1 MSALIEHPELI
12 EQASC
17 EIAEY
22 NATEAGLAALRARMA
37 NVHYDC
43 STVKGMIV
51 AKADRAEVRGLR
63 TGLENM
69 RKQIKA
75 PALAHCNLIDAEAKR
90 ITAALLALETPID
103 AQIKAR
109 EQVLENERLAREQAE
124 RDRINIIHG
133 RIADIRCYHAA
144 ALERRTAVQVQ
155 ELLDKL
161 AAIELTGFDEFEDEA
176 KAARITTME
185 SMEKLLDQKRE
196 AEAEAAK
203 LQAEQAAAVA
213 QLAKER
219 AELAEAREE
228 LAKLQAKA
236 KAAADEIARN
246 QPIQAVTT
254 PVNEL
259 PTPVIAEPAAPVM
272 VRRPPPTRTAPVAAQ
287 EPAPVVARVY
297 AEHAPSS
304 SEIYAMC
311 CESATA
317 DKFVKWLCAQ
327 AGVAFPPVNEGV
339 SA

>member
-1 MSALIEHPELI
+1 MMNTELI

-22 NATEAGLAALRARMA
+22 TATEAGLAALRARMA

-124 RDRINIIHG
+124 RDRINAIHG

-144 ALERRTAVQVQ
+144 ALERRTAEQVQ
-155 ELLDKL
+155 ALVDKL
-161 AAIELTGFDEFEDEA
+161 AAVELTGFDEFEDEA
-176 KAARITTME
+176 KAARIATME

-196 AEAEAAK
+196 AEAETAK
-203 LQAEQAAAVA
+203 LQAAQAEAAA

-219 AELAEAREE
+219 AELAAAREE

-236 KAAADEIARN
+236 QAAADEIAAK
-246 QPIQAVTT
+246 QPAQAAA
-254 PVNEL
+254 PVDEA
-259 PTPVIAEPAAPVM
+259 PMRVIAEPAAPVI

-287 EPAPVVARVY
+287 EAAPVVARIY
-297 AEHAPSS
+297 IEHAPSS
-304 SEIYAMC
+304 ADIYAMT

-327 AGVAFPPVNEGV
+327 AGVAFPPVNQGV
-339 SA
+339 PA